1 MLWIHRRRKQEGFTL
16 IELLAVVAILAVLIL
31 IAVPIITSNINDAKI
46 TSCESNIKMLNS
58 AIQRYYFTEG
68 KYPDSLDDL
77 VGKYID
83 EKPKCPISDKDYDSD
98 YDKTTGKITHSH

>member
-68 KYPDSLDDL
+68 SYPSTLNDL
-77 VGKYID
+77 VSKNYLD
-83 EKPKCPISDKDYDSD
+83 EVPKCPVNGSNYIIGADH
-98 YDKTTGKITHSH
+98 KITPHSH